1 MNKYTVMIEGHKTIF
16 AKNEKEAFDFVDKQL
31 NDLHPTLN
39 LKTVAKL

>member
-1 MNKYTVMIEGHKTIF
+1 MNEYTIIIEGYKKVF

-31 NDLHPTLN
+31 NELHPTLN

>member
-1 MNKYTVMIEGHKTIF
+1 MNEYIIMIEGYKKVF

-31 NDLHPTLN
+31 NEINHLN

>member
-1 MNKYTVMIEGHKTIF
+1 MNKYTIMIEGHKTIF

-31 NDLHPTLN
+31 NEINHLN